1 MPVLSDRE
9 IAGAVKAAGFPRA
22 SWNVAVAVALAESGG
37 NPDAL
42 NNKNTNGSSD
52 YGLFQINSVHADLL
66 KAHNWRD
73 PTDNA
78 RMALAISSNG
88 TNWRPWVAYT
98 TGRYAAYL
106 PRAHAATGSPVEPA
120 AATSGV
126 SAQPAGLSTPSAGDF
141 FSLIVNPH
149 TWVRFGLI
157 VVGFIL
163 VLIAFIQMTG
173 AQRLVNPVSR
183 VRKVLK

>member
-1 MPVLSDRE
+1 MPTLSDRE

-37 NPDAL
+37 NPEAL
-42 NNKNTNGSSD
+42 NDKNTNGSSD

-78 RMALAISSNG
+78 RMALAISTNG

-106 PRAHAATGSPVEPA
+106 PRAHAATGSPVVPA
-120 AATSGV
+120 SSGA
-126 SAQPAGLSTPSAGDF
+126 AQPTGLSISSGSGDF
-141 FSLIVNPH
+141 FSLISNPR
-149 TWVRFGLI
+149 TWLRFGLI
-157 VVGFIL
+157 AVGFIFL
-163 VLIAFIQMTG
+163 LIAFIQMTG
-173 AQRLVNPVSR
+173 AQRLIPANR
-183 VRKVLK
+183 LRKALTK